1 MKETKRNL
9 NVDISR
15 NGSNSIAGRLEPLI
29 SKMESMTLLDIQ
41 SEFNTI
47 LDDPDTSAAPVT
59 RNSWRVACRNTISK
73 SKMMFVITNLYLA
86 GAKLKL

>member
-1 MKETKRNL
+1 MKDTKRNL

-29 SKMESMTLLDIQ
+29 SKMESMSLLDMQ

-47 LDDPDTSAAPVT
+47 LDDPETSVAPET
-59 RNSWRVACRNTISK
+59 RNIWRATVRNTISK